1 MKRRLQLDPG
11 RCLPQKRRMNPF
23 RLLRSA
29 IATIYDA
36 VMHMTNDDGFALASH
51 VALSSLLAL
60 FPFLIF
66 VAALTGFLG
75 MSDMADRIATLLF
88 DVWPEQVARPIS
100 REIHVVLTQPRGDIL
115 TFGII
120 AALWFASNGVEAL
133 RVALNRAYGVGETR
147 NYFYLRAQALLL
159 VLFGTFVLI
168 SFALLI
174 VFAPLVWRAV
184 VAHAPL
190 LEPFTARLNVSR
202 YVIATLLTLGGL
214 FIAHA
219 VLPDGRRRLLDTLPG
234 VAATLLLWL
243 ASGVA
248 FGAWLAGFAD
258 YVSTYAGLAGA
269 MTALIFLYLISICFV
284 FGGEL
289 NAAILRRRARKLAS
303 A

>member
-1 MKRRLQLDPG
+1 MSVLQ
-11 RCLPQKRRMNPF
+11 
-23 RLLRSA
+23 A
-29 IATIYDA
+29 IRATVATIYDA
-36 VMHMTNDDGFALASH
+36 VMHMTSDDGFALASH

-75 MSDMADRIATLLF
+75 MSDMADRIAALLF
-88 DVWPEQVARPIS
+88 DAWPEQVARPIS

-147 NYFYLRAQALLL
+147 NFLYLRAQSLLL

-184 VAHAPL
+184 LAQAPL
-190 LEPFTARLNVSR
+190 LEPFTARLNLSR
-202 YVIATLLTLGGL
+202 YLIATVLTLSGL
-214 FIAHA
+214 FFAHA
-219 VLPDGRRRLLDTLPG
+219 VLPAGRRRLLDLLPG

-243 ASGVA
+243 ASGMA
-248 FGAWLAGFAD
+248 FGAWLAGFAN

-269 MTALIFLYLISICFV
+269 MTALIFLYLMSLCFV

-289 NAAILRRRARKLAS
+289 NAAILRRRARKLAG

>member
-1 MKRRLQLDPG
+1 MSVLQ
-11 RCLPQKRRMNPF
+11 
-23 RLLRSA
+23 A
-29 IATIYDA
+29 IRATVATIYDA
-36 VMHMTNDDGFALASH
+36 VMHMTSDDGFALASH

-88 DVWPEQVARPIS
+88 DAWPEQVARPIS

-147 NYFYLRAQALLL
+147 NFLYLRAQSLLL

-184 VAHAPL
+184 LAQAPL
-190 LEPFTARLNVSR
+190 LEPFTARLNLSR
-202 YVIATLLTLGGL
+202 YLIATVLTLSGL
-214 FIAHA
+214 FFAHA
-219 VLPDGRRRLLDTLPG
+219 VLPAGRRRLLDLLPG

-243 ASGVA
+243 ASGMA
-248 FGAWLAGFAD
+248 FGAWLAGFAN

-269 MTALIFLYLISICFV
+269 MTALIFLYLMSLCFV

-289 NAAILRRRARKLAS
+289 NAAILRRRAAAR
-303 A
+303 

>member
-1 MKRRLQLDPG
+1 MSVLQ
-11 RCLPQKRRMNPF
+11 
-23 RLLRSA
+23 A
-29 IATIYDA
+29 IRATVATIYDA
-36 VMHMTNDDGFALASH
+36 VMHMTSDDGFALASH

-88 DVWPEQVARPIS
+88 DAWPEQVARPIS

-115 TFGII
+115 TFGIV

-147 NYFYLRAQALLL
+147 NFLYLRAQSLLL

-184 VAHAPL
+184 LAQAPL
-190 LEPFTARLNVSR
+190 LEPFTAQLNLSR
-202 YVIATLLTLGGL
+202 YAIATVLTLSGL
-214 FIAHA
+214 FFAHA
-219 VLPDGRRRLLDTLPG
+219 VLPAGRRRLLDLLPG

-243 ASGVA
+243 ASGMA
-248 FGAWLAGFAD
+248 FGAWLAGFAN

-269 MTALIFLYLISICFV
+269 MTALIFLYLISLCFV

-289 NAAILRRRARKLAS
+289 NAAILRRRTRKLAGP
-303 A
+303 

>member
-1 MKRRLQLDPG
+1 MSVLQ
-11 RCLPQKRRMNPF
+11 
-23 RLLRSA
+23 A
-29 IATIYDA
+29 IRATVATIYDA
-36 VMHMTNDDGFALASH
+36 VMHMTSDDGFALASH

-75 MSDMADRIATLLF
+75 MSDMADRIAALLF
-88 DVWPEQVARPIS
+88 DAWPEQVARPIA

-147 NYFYLRAQALLL
+147 NFLYLRAQSLLL

-184 VAHAPL
+184 LAQAPL
-190 LEPFTARLNVSR
+190 LEPFTARLNLSR
-202 YVIATLLTLGGL
+202 YLIATVLTLSGL
-214 FIAHA
+214 FFAHA
-219 VLPDGRRRLLDTLPG
+219 VLPAGRRRLLDLLPG

-243 ASGVA
+243 ASGMA
-248 FGAWLAGFAD
+248 FGAWLAGFAN

-269 MTALIFLYLISICFV
+269 MTALIFLYLMSLCFV

-289 NAAILRRRARKLAS
+289 NAAILRRRARKLAG